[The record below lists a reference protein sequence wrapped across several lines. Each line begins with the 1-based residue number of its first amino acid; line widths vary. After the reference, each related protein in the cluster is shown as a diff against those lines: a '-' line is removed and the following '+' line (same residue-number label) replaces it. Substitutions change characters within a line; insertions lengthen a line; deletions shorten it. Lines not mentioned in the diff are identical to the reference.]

1 MTRPLVNPE
10 QLLAQARRGDDAALG
25 RLLELY
31 RNYLRL
37 MARSLIGG
45 ALQAKL
51 DPSDVVQE
59 TFLKAHGDFDQFLGR
74 TEPELVAWLRTILIH
89 RLADLARHHQAQGR
103 DLRREESL
111 EEKLDRSS
119 LEVQN
124 SLAAWNQ
131 SPSAL
136 ALKREQAVLL
146 AEALERLTADYREV
160 FVLRNLEHVPLA
172 EVATRMGR
180 SDNAVSQLWR
190 RAILALRHELEEGE
204 K

>member
-1 MTRPLVNPE
+1 
-10 QLLAQARRGDDAALG
+10 
-25 RLLELY
+25 
-31 RNYLRL
+31 

-59 TFLKAHGDFDQFLGR
+59 TFLKAHGDFDKFLGR
-74 TEPELVAWLRTILIH
+74 SEPEIVAWLRTILIH

-111 EEKLDRSS
+111 EDKLERSS
-119 LEVQN
+119 LDVQN

-146 AEALERLTADYREV
+146 AEALERLPADYREV
-160 FVLRNLEHVPLA
+160 FVLRNLEHVPLE

-180 SDNAVSQLWR
+180 STNAVSQLWR
-190 RAILALRHELEEGE
+190 RAILALRRELEET
-204 K
+204 

>member
-1 MTRPLVNPE
+1 
-10 QLLAQARRGDDAALG
+10 LLAQARGGDDAALG

-45 ALQAKL
+45 ALQARL

-59 TFLKAHGDFDQFLGR
+59 TFLKAHADFQQFLGHG
-74 TEPELVAWLRTILIH
+74 ESEMVAWLRSILVH
-89 RLADLARHHQAQGR
+89 RLADMARHHKARGR

-111 EEKLDRSS
+111 EAKLERSS

-124 SLAAWNQ
+124 SLAEWNQ

-146 AEALERLTADYREV
+146 AEALERLPADYREV
-160 FVLRNLEHVPLA
+160 FVLRNLEHVPLT

-180 SDNAVSQLWR
+180 SANAVSQLWR
-190 RAILALRHELEEGE
+190 RAILALRRELEEA
-204 K
+204 

>member
-1 MTRPLVNPE
+1 MPE
-10 QLLAQARRGDDAALG
+10 QLLAHARGGDDAALG

-45 ALQAKL
+45 ALQAKF

-59 TFLKAHGDFDQFLGR
+59 TFLKAHGDFDTFLGR

-111 EEKLDRSS
+111 EEKLARSS
-119 LEVQN
+119 VEVQN
-124 SLAAWNQ
+124 SPAAWNL

-136 ALKREQAVLL
+136 VLKREQAVLL
-146 AEALERLTADYREV
+146 AEALERLPADYREV
-160 FVLRNLEHVPLA
+160 FVRRNLEHVPLE
-172 EVATRMGR
+172 EVANRMGR
-180 SDNAVSQLWR
+180 STNAVSQLWR
-190 RAILALRHELEEGE
+190 RAILALRHELEENR
-204 K
+204 

>member
-1 MTRPLVNPE
+1 MTRTVFVPE
-10 QLLAQARRGDDAALG
+10 QLLAQARGGAAAALG

-45 ALQAKL
+45 ALQTRL

-59 TFLKAHGDFDQFLGR
+59 TFLKAHVDFDQFLGQ

-89 RLADLARHHQAQGR
+89 RLADLARHDQAQGR

-111 EEKLDRSS
+111 EEKLERSS
-119 LEVQN
+119 LDVKN

-146 AEALERLTADYREV
+146 AEALERLPADYREV
-160 FVLRNLEHVPLA
+160 FVLRNLEHVPLE

-180 SDNAVSQLWR
+180 STNAVSQLWR
-190 RAILALRHELEEGE
+190 RALLALRHELEET
-204 K
+204 

>member
-1 MTRPLVNPE
+1 MTRPVITPE
-10 QLLAQARRGDDAALG
+10 QLLAQARGGDDAALG

-59 TFLKAHGDFDQFLGR
+59 TFLKAHADFRQFLGQG
-74 TEPELVAWLRTILIH
+74 EPELVAWLRSILVH
-89 RLADLARHHQAQGR
+89 RLADMARHHKARGR
-103 DLRREESL
+103 DLRREKSL
-111 EEKLDRSS
+111 EEKLERSS
-119 LEVQN
+119 LDVQN
-124 SLAAWNQ
+124 SLAGWNQ

-136 ALKREQAVLL
+136 AMKREQAVLL
-146 AEALERLTADYREV
+146 AEALERLPPDYREV

-190 RAILALRHELEEGE
+190 RAILALRRELEET
-204 K
+204 

>member
-1 MTRPLVNPE
+1 MAPSARLPE

-31 RNYLRL
+31 RNYLRF

-59 TFLKAHGDFDQFLGR
+59 TYLKAHADFDRFLGQ

-89 RLADLARHHQAQGR
+89 RLADMARHHQAQGR

-119 LEVQN
+119 LELQGA
-124 SLAAWNQ
+124 LAAWTP
-131 SPSAL
+131 SPTAQ
-136 ALKREQAVLL
+136 AMKREHAVLL
-146 AEALERLTADYREV
+146 AEALERLPADYRAV
-160 FVLRNLEHVPLA
+160 FVLRNLEHVPLE
-172 EVATRMGR
+172 EVANRMGR
-180 SDNAVSQLWR
+180 SANAVSQLWR
-190 RAILALRHELEEGE
+190 RALLALRRELEEIS
-204 K
+204 